1 MVRYSKPSGVDED
14 RCGECRGLMAMNKTG
29 DSRTN
34 RTRAVTKHK
43 TEWSLFRRPLI
54 ELAADTAEMASR
66 IVYMS
71 RFVMLQHRRSCM
83 KHVPCLV
90 ITSHPLQLLISIFKL
105 RSTHPSQ
112 SNLPL
117 LTLRDPVHRLSV
129 VSRLISQP
137 SSVG

>member
-54 ELAADTAEMASR
+54 GLAADTAETASR
-66 IVYMS
+66 IVYQ
-71 RFVMLQHRRSCM
+71 RQV
-83 KHVPCLV
+83 HVP
-90 ITSHPLQLLISIFKL
+90 F
-105 RSTHPSQ
+105 
-112 SNLPL
+112 
-117 LTLRDPVHRLSV
+117 
-129 VSRLISQP
+129 SRIAIATIMHE
-137 SSVG
+137 